1 MQSRIGWTLVVG
13 LLLGFS
19 ATAGAQQLGG
29 AQTRPGMGATGMG
42 TPGMGT
48 PGMGAQGMGGQGM
61 DQYRLPGMGMQG
73 GMDRRPVPGMADQP
87 DAGRTPAPQQRTRQG
102 NQPQQRQGR
111 NGTDG

>member
-42 TPGMGT
+42 TPGMG
-48 PGMGAQGMGGQGM
+48 
-61 DQYRLPGMGMQG
+61 LPGMGMQG